1 MSSIYRE
8 SLEKWLRGL
17 EISSEWAIDVGG
29 AQQSLPKRVKSW
41 DVKNYLIADLPD
53 PHQANNKIDIELD
66 LNICNRNNKDLM
78 KYKGMADSVFCFE
91 VFEYIYNP
99 MFAME
104 SLSLM
109 LRKGG
114 KLYLS
119 APFYYPVHEPIENDY
134 LRYTE
139 QGLIKLAQVNKLQH
153 IKTDYRLPA
162 GNALLQANSENR
174 LKASKAHQNH
184 NVLGFIMEFEK

>member
-8 SLEKWLRGL
+8 SLEKWLREL
-17 EISSEWAIDVGG
+17 DISSEWAIDVGG

-41 DVKNYLIADLPD
+41 DVKNYLIADLPN
-53 PHQANNKIDIELD
+53 PHRANEKIDIEID
-66 LNICNRNNKDLM
+66 LNKCNRTNKSLM
-78 KYKGMADSVFCFE
+78 NYKGMADRVFCFE

-104 SLSLM
+104 SLSFM
-109 LRKGG
+109 LKKGG

-119 APFYYPVHEPIENDY
+119 APFYYPVHEPIEDDC

-139 QGLIKLAQVNKLQH
+139 QGLKKLAELNKLQH
-153 IKTDYRLPA
+153 IKTDYRLA
-162 GNALLQANSENR
+162 NGNGLLQAISDNR